1 MRVSLHRTDVLRAL
15 VAPLL
20 ASGAA
25 AVAQDLEPRRW
36 THLPVDT
43 NVLSVGYLFTKGDIQ
58 FDPALR
64 IQNAEVEQHT
74 FLASYTRYFALFDT
88 TARVD
93 VVVPYQSGDW
103 QGLLDGA
110 PATVERDGFADPVV
124 RLSANLAGAP
134 ALRGED
140 FVNFQR
146 EHEVNTA
153 VAAAVELRLP
163 LGEYKEDKLINLGQN
178 RFVIA
183 PQLGVLHTR
192 GPWSYELTGTVAC
205 FTDNDEF
212 FGSNTL
218 EQGPLF
224 TLQAHVTRVFDD
236 GWWLSAG
243 AGYGWAGE
251 TTINGVEQDD
261 EKGNLLVGGSF
272 GFRIGASQ
280 GVRIAYLHADP
291 RTETGAETDNVLLT
305 WSLRF

>member
-1 MRVSLHRTDVLRAL
+1 MSPHRTNVLPAVVAL
-15 VAPLL
+15 LV
-20 ASGAA
+20 ASGAV

-43 NVLSVGYLFTKGDIQ
+43 NVVGLGYLFTQGDIQ

-64 IQNAEVEQHT
+64 IQDAEVEQHT
-74 FLASYTRYFALFDT
+74 LLASYTRYFALFDT

-93 VVVPYQSGDW
+93 VRVPYQSGEW
-103 QGLLDGA
+103 RGLLDGA
-110 PATVERDGFADPVV
+110 PAAVERDGFADPIV

-134 ALRGED
+134 ALRGAD
-140 FVNFQR
+140 FASFQR
-146 EHEVNTA
+146 EHEVNTTFG
-153 VAAAVELRLP
+153 AAVELRLP

-183 PQLGVLHTR
+183 PQVGVLHTR
-192 GPWSYELTGTVAC
+192 GPWSYELTGTVSC

-212 FGSNTL
+212 FGDNTL
-218 EQGPLF
+218 EQDPLF
-224 TLQAHVTRVFDD
+224 ALQAHVVRVFDE

-251 TTINGVEQDD
+251 TAINDVDQND
-261 EKGNLLVGGSF
+261 EKRNLLVGGSF
-272 GFRIGASQ
+272 GFRLGASQ
-280 GVRIAYLHADP
+280 GLRIAYLHADP
-291 RTETGAETDNVLLT
+291 RNDTGTESDNVLVM